1 MSIQQSHSSHMASA
15 CTFWLTIASSW
26 QDQQKHLMEEL
37 VLSFYSHRYSCK
49 ELYEWTRSYTKL
61 KTGKLSITCGI
72 ELHVSLLKI
81 SFLVK
86 NLKNYSH
93 LSRFVCSILG
103 LPNFLYSALYLFTS
117 LLTIPLLRLPLL
129 FLIFRKK

>member
-15 CTFWLTIASSW
+15 CTSWLTIALSW
-26 QDQQKHLMEEL
+26 QDQQKHLMGEL

-86 NLKNYSH
+86 NLKKYSH
-93 LSRFVCSILG
+93 LSQFVCSILG